1 MFISHDLAVVRQ
13 LCERVLVMHRGK
25 IVESGSVDGVF
36 ADPQDAYT
44 RTLLASI
51 PRVAFHAG
59 PGS

>member
-1 MFISHDLAVVRQ
+1 
-13 LCERVLVMHRGK
+13 MHRGK